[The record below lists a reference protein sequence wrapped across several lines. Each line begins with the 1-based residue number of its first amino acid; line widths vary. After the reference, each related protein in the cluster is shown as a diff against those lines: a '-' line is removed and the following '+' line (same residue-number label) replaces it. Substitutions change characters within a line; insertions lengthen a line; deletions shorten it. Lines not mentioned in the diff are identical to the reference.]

1 MSMTAIPN
9 FGKAAD
15 NPISTQVHLLAP
27 EILAVLHGPEQVEY
41 AWSCTVNILTT
52 LRNFQPRQEVQLQV
66 HDNWGNFLFWQK
78 TPWYGQKLKNKRVDL
93 NFRLFCPLRIAT
105 LTCTQNT
112 TFL

>member
-41 AWSCTVNILTT
+41 AWNCTVNILTT

-66 HDNWGNFLFWQK
+66 HDNWGNFLFWRK
-78 TPWYGQKLKNKRVDL
+78 PHDMVKSSRTRE
-93 NFRLFCPLRIAT
+93 
-105 LTCTQNT
+105 
-112 TFL
+112 

>member
-41 AWSCTVNILTT
+41 A
-52 LRNFQPRQEVQLQV
+52 
-66 HDNWGNFLFWQK
+66 
-78 TPWYGQKLKNKRVDL
+78 
-93 NFRLFCPLRIAT
+93 
-105 LTCTQNT
+105 
-112 TFL
+112 